1 MREQEEN
8 KAEEMMLSQQV
19 LIRLPSVF
27 CEVSR
32 DILQYYRPS
41 LAQLVWVFRNS
52 CW

>member
-8 KAEEMMLSQQV
+8 KAEEMMLAQQV

-32 DILQYYRPS
+32 DISQYYRPVLFIGTTS
-41 LAQLVWVFRNS
+41 LGLQK
-52 CW
+52 